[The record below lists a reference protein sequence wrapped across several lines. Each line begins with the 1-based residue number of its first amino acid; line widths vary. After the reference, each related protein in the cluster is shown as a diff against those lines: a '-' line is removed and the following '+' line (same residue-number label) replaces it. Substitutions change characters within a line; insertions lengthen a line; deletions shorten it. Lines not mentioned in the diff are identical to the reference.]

1 MKTKRPNILIATSL
15 LLVLSALFVCGILLL
30 SISDGT
36 DPGLAIT
43 ISVGVLV
50 DVLDLVAATGVF
62 VVKRWGMW
70 LTVVASVF
78 ALVFA
83 IGGAVLTDPSL
94 TKVLCI
100 VLTALT
106 VLVIVLVMLPSARQ
120 AYVTPFVLTG
130 EKAN

>member
-1 MKTKRPNILIATSL
+1 MRTKRPNILIITSL
-15 LLVLSALFVCGILLL
+15 LLVLSALFLCGILLL
-30 SISDGT
+30 AISGAD

-43 ISVGVLV
+43 VSVGVLV
-50 DVLDLVAATGVF
+50 GVLDLVAATGVF

-70 LTVVASVF
+70 LAVVASVF

-106 VLVIVLVMLPSARQ
+106 VLVIVLAILPSARQ
-120 AYVTPFVLTG
+120 AYMTPSVLTG